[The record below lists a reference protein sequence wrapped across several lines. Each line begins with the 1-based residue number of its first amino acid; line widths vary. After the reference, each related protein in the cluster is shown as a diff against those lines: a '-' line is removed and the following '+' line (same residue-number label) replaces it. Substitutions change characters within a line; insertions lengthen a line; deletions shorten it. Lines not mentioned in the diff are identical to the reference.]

1 MYVPLGG
8 NRGTRIR
15 HIRHVLITF
24 TLSGLWHGANWT
36 FVFWGLLNGL
46 YYVPLIL
53 FGNRVKCS
61 QIAAQ
66 GRAFPTL
73 SEIWR
78 MSETFCLVLIGWVL
92 FRSESLHDAV
102 GYLHGMF
109 SSTLFSLPGSRRA
122 SMLYV
127 LMLVITE
134 WFQREKED
142 PLEMR
147 NLPSF
152 VRWFVYMVVTLLVL
166 ACYTN
171 ERVFIYFQF

>member
-1 MYVPLGG
+1 
-8 NRGTRIR
+8 
-15 HIRHVLITF
+15 
-24 TLSGLWHGANWT
+24 
-36 FVFWGLLNGL
+36 
-46 YYVPLIL
+46 
-53 FGNRVKCS
+53 
-61 QIAAQ
+61 
-66 GRAFPTL
+66 
-73 SEIWR
+73 

-134 WFQREKED
+134 WFQREKGD